1 MIYNP
6 ELQRRK
12 GGFLL
17 KRLDYKGRRGRK
29 YTSDTTT
36 QCFCPSDSRSY
47 NTSGGFGNKIA
58 VKVCARWVLCTSR
71 VTDRP
76 SGRHTQSETQ
86 KWSQL
91 VLLGSL
97 VDFFFFLVFS
107 EEHIS
112 FVANIRLTN
121 ENETVTLDKVFLL
134 QFLVSMPNS
143 PTFPFSNL
151 LLYNAVYLYLCVWC
165 VCVWESVCVC
175 VSGGGSLILYGYSKC
190 FQWFDTLS
198 RGHRLGGELQ

>member
-47 NTSGGFGNKIA
+47 NTSGGFGNKISM
-58 VKVCARWVLCTSR
+58 CS
-71 VTDRP
+71 
-76 SGRHTQSETQ
+76 
-86 KWSQL
+86 
-91 VLLGSL
+91 LGSL
-97 VDFFFFLVFS
+97 HQPCDWQTDRVVATHKVKRRNEADWFFWEAWWTFFFLVFS
-107 EEHIS
+107 EENIS

-143 PTFPFSNL
+143 PTFRFSNL
-151 LLYNAVYLYLCVWC
+151 LLYNAVYLYLCV
-165 VCVWESVCVC
+165 
-175 VSGGGSLILYGYSKC
+175 
-190 FQWFDTLS
+190 
-198 RGHRLGGELQ
+198 